1 MPDHRVCPW
10 WLGYLLA
17 SPLRRLFQDPTKIL
31 SPYVREGMTVLEPG
45 SGMGF
50 FTLEL
55 VRLVGPEGR
64 VVAVDIQPKMLA
76 SLNRRAARAG
86 LSAHLDARLAA
97 PDSMGVGDLAGSSD
111 LVLAFAMVHE
121 LPPGNSFFAEAAL
134 VMKSGG
140 RLLFA
145 EPAGHVSD
153 SEFQAQL
160 AVAGSAGLDVVDRPS
175 IRRSHAALLEKS

>member
-1 MPDHRVCPW
+1 MPDRTVCPW

-17 SPLRRLFQDPTKIL
+17 SPLRRLLQDPAKIL
-31 SPYVREGMTVLEPG
+31 SPHVREGMTVLEPG

-55 VRLVGPEGR
+55 ARLVGPEGR
-64 VVAVDIQPKMLA
+64 VVAVDIQPQMLA
-76 SLNRRAARAG
+76 SLKRRAARAG
-86 LSAHLDARLAA
+86 LSARVDARLAA
-97 PDSMGVGDLAGSSD
+97 PDSMGVGDLAGSVD

-134 VMKSGG
+134 AMKSGG

-153 SEFQAQL
+153 ASFQAQL
-160 AVAGSAGLDVVDRPS
+160 AVAGGAGFNVVDRPS
-175 IRRSHAALLEKS
+175 IRRSYAALLEKS

>member
-1 MPDHRVCPW
+1 M
-10 WLGYLLA
+10 
-17 SPLRRLFQDPTKIL
+17 RRLFQDPTKIL

-55 VRLVGPEGR
+55 ARLVGPAGR

-76 SLNRRAARAG
+76 SLKRRAARAG
-86 LSAHLDARLAA
+86 LSACVDARLAA
-97 PDSMGVGDLAGSSD
+97 PDFMGVADLAGSVD

-140 RLLFA
+140 RPLFA
-145 EPAGHVSD
+145 EPTGHVND
-153 SEFQAQL
+153 TEFQAQL
-160 AVAGSAGLDVVDRPS
+160 AVAGRAGLKLVDRPS
-175 IRRSHAALLEKS
+175 IRRSRAALLEKS